1 MGRNKKWVQMAIFA
15 VVLII
20 GVFTIIT
27 NLSASDSKKYPQ
39 VGDKAT
45 EFSLI
50 GLDGKTH
57 ELSDYKGKPLLIN
70 FWGTF
75 CPPCKEEMPALQ
87 RQYDKWSQ
95 QGVVFLEV
103 NVDKNKVTV
112 QSFMDQYKLNMPVLL
127 DAKEQVRKM
136 YGVMDYPT
144 TFFIGA
150 DGKVEVKK
158 IGQMSELFIDETLT
172 KLVAKTKS

>member
-1 MGRNKKWVQMAIFA
+1 VGPNKKWVQIGIFA
-15 VVLII
+15 IVLII

-39 VGDKAT
+39 VGDKAPD
-45 EFSLI
+45 FSLI

-57 ELSDYKGKPLLIN
+57 KLSEYKGKPVLVN

-87 RQYDKWSQ
+87 RQYDQWSNK
-95 QGVVFLEV
+95 GVVFLEV
-103 NVDKNKVTV
+103 NVDKNKITV
-112 QSFMDQYKLNMPVLL
+112 QSFMDQYKLNLPVLL
-127 DAKEQVRKM
+127 DAKETVRKV

-150 DGKVEVKK
+150 YGKVEVKK
-158 IGQMSELFIDETLT
+158 IGQMTESYIDATLAS
-172 KLVAKTKS
+172 LAGKTN

>member
-1 MGRNKKWVQMAIFA
+1 MGAKKKWVQMAIFA

-27 NLSASDSKKYPQ
+27 NLSAADSKKYPQ
-39 VGDKAT
+39 VGDKAPD
-45 EFSLI
+45 FSLI

-57 ELSDYKGKPLLIN
+57 KLSEYKGKPVLVN

-75 CPPCKEEMPALQ
+75 CPPCKEEMPDLQ
-87 RQYDKWSQ
+87 KQYDKWNS

-112 QSFMDQYKLNMPVLL
+112 QGFMDQYKLNLPVLL
-127 DAKEQVRKM
+127 DAKEEVRKK

-144 TFFIGA
+144 TFFINP

-158 IGQMSELFIDETLT
+158 IGQMTESFIDQTLAQLT
-172 KLVAKTKS
+172 AKAK

>member
-1 MGRNKKWVQMAIFA
+1 MGANKKWVQIGIFA
-15 VVLII
+15 IVLVI

-39 VGDKAT
+39 EGDKAVD
-45 EFSLI
+45 FSLV

-57 ELSDYKGKPLLIN
+57 QLSDYKGKPVLVN

-75 CPPCKEEMPALQ
+75 CPPCKEEMPSLQ
-87 RQYDKWSQ
+87 KMYEKWSQ
-95 QGVVFLEV
+95 KGVVFLEV

-112 QSFMDQYKLNMPVLL
+112 QGFMDQYSLNLPVLL
-127 DAKEQVRKM
+127 DAKEEVRKK

-144 TFFIGA
+144 TFFVDSEGRVA
-150 DGKVEVKK
+150 VKR
-158 IGQMSELFIDETLT
+158 IGQMDEAYIDQTLSSLT
-172 KLVAKTKS
+172 GAK

>member
-1 MGRNKKWVQMAIFA
+1 MGARKKWVQIAIFA
-15 VVLII
+15 VVLVI

-27 NLSASDSKKYPQ
+27 NLSAADSKKYPQ
-39 VGDKAT
+39 VGDKAPD
-45 EFSLI
+45 FSLI

-57 ELSDYKGKPLLIN
+57 KLSEYKGKPVLMN

-75 CPPCKEEMPALQ
+75 CPPCKEEMPDLQ
-87 RQYDKWSQ
+87 RQYDKWSP

-112 QSFMDQYKLNMPVLL
+112 QAFMDQYNLNMPVLL
-127 DAKEQVRKM
+127 DAKEEVRKK

-144 TFFIGA
+144 TFFISP

-158 IGQMSELFIDETLT
+158 IGQMTESYIDQTLT
-172 KLVAKTKS
+172 QLAGKTK

>member
-1 MGRNKKWVQMAIFA
+1 MGRNKKWVQIGIFTI
-15 VVLII
+15 VLII

-27 NLSASDSKKYPQ
+27 NLSASASKKYPQ
-39 VGDKAT
+39 EGDKAT
-45 EFSLI
+45 NFSLI

-57 ELSDYKGKPLLIN
+57 ELSEYKGKPVLVN

-75 CPPCKEEMPALQ
+75 CPPCKEEMPDLQ
-87 RQYDKWSQ
+87 KMYDKYKA

-112 QSFMDQYKLNMPVLL
+112 QGFMDQYKLNMPVLL
-127 DAKEQVRKM
+127 DANEVVRKT

-150 DGKVEVKK
+150 DGKIAVKK
-158 IGQMSELFIDETLT
+158 IGQMEESFIDTTLAN
-172 KLVAKTKS
+172 LVTKS

>member
-1 MGRNKKWVQMAIFA
+1 MGARKKWVQMTIFA
-15 VVLII
+15 IVLVI
-20 GVFTIIT
+20 GVFTIMT

-39 VGDKAT
+39 VGDKAPD
-45 EFSLI
+45 FSLV

-57 ELSDYKGKPLLIN
+57 KLSDYKGKPVLVN

-75 CPPCKEEMPALQ
+75 CPPCKEEMPDLQ
-87 RQYDKWSQ
+87 KQYDKW
-95 QGVVFLEV
+95 GKDIVFLEV

-112 QSFMDQYKLNMPVLL
+112 QGFMDQYSLNLPVLL
-127 DAKEQVRKM
+127 DAKEEVRKM

-144 TFFIGA
+144 TFFINP

-158 IGQMSELFIDETLT
+158 IGQMTESFIDQTISQMAAL
-172 KLVAKTKS
+172 KKS

>member
-1 MGRNKKWVQMAIFA
+1 MGRNKKWVQIGIFTI
-15 VVLII
+15 VLII

-39 VGDKAT
+39 QGDKAT
-45 EFSLI
+45 NFSLV
-50 GLDGKTH
+50 GLDGQTH
-57 ELSDYKGKPLLIN
+57 ELSDYKGKPVLMN

-75 CPPCKEEMPALQ
+75 CPPCKEEMPDLQ
-87 RQYDKWSQ
+87 KMYDKWKS

-112 QSFMDQYKLNMPVLL
+112 QGFMDQYKLNMPVLL
-127 DAKEQVRKM
+127 DANEVVRKQ

-144 TFFIGA
+144 TFFIGP
-150 DGKVEVKK
+150 DGKIVTKK
-158 IGQMSELFIDETLT
+158 IGQMDEAFIDETLS
-172 KLVAKTKS
+172 KLSKS

>member
-1 MGRNKKWVQMAIFA
+1 MGPNKKWVQIGIFA
-15 VVLII
+15 IVLII

-39 VGDKAT
+39 TGDKSPN
-45 EFSLI
+45 FSLV

-57 ELSDYKGKPLLIN
+57 ELSDYKGKPVLIN

-87 RQYDKWSQ
+87 KQYDKWSKE
-95 QGVVFLEV
+95 GVVFLEV

-127 DAKEQVRKM
+127 DAKEVVRKQ

-144 TFFIGA
+144 TFFIGT
-150 DGKVEVKK
+150 DGKVSIKK
-158 IGQMSELFIDETLT
+158 IGQMTETFIDESIA
-172 KLVAKTKS
+172 KLVNKS